1 MFVPCTFCHK
11 RTFILIA
18 AGFFLVSSLP
28 PALSCR
34 YSVRDVAFA
43 QLDPYSYR
51 LFILT
56 DAKTAGET
64 SQTLLL
70 AANKAFQDSNVLAE
84 TVRADDP
91 KDRFARKYPDKHK
104 ITEFPALV
112 LAYDEEHSLLLPSP
126 AKDPRAAF
134 EQALRSPMRD
144 EITRR
149 HLESYATVLIMEGM
163 TGDENR
169 QVRGMADQA
178 VRRVTNQLKIL
189 PKEIKN
195 PPVVSVLPRAR
206 FDEERILL
214 WCIEE
219 MDVRNQEPAV
229 LVFHGRGR
237 RVGPLLRGK
246 EITEERLYNILAT
259 VGQDC
264 ECGLDRIWMQG
275 RTIPY
280 RFDKI
285 MREKIAR
292 HLGFDP
298 DSPMVKMEMNQILRI
313 APSSA
318 PKKPKLFDVDTPAAL
333 GYREIEIPTDPAAFP
348 RPQTDL
354 PSGAATT
361 PAPTPAREPGP
372 AAPSNAPS
380 RAALWTMLSLAV
392 AVLSIG
398 TGILLWA
405 KGRTPWAGSP

>member
-1 MFVPCTFCHK
+1 M
-11 RTFILIA
+11 LIA
-18 AGFFLVSSLP
+18 AGFFFLSWIP

-56 DAKTAGET
+56 DAKTGGET

-70 AANKAFQDSNVLAE
+70 AAKKAFQDSNVVAE
-84 TVRADDP
+84 MVRADDQ
-91 KDRFARKYPDKHK
+91 KDHFARKYPDKHK
-104 ITEFPALV
+104 ITGFPALV

-126 AKDPRAAF
+126 GKDPRAAF

-144 EITRR
+144 EIARD
-149 HLESYATVLIMEGM
+149 HLESYATVLIMEGT

-169 QVRGMADQA
+169 QVRGMAEQA
-178 VRRVTNQLKIL
+178 VRRVSDQLKIL

-219 MDVRNQEPAV
+219 METRDQEPAV
-229 LVFHGRGR
+229 LVLHGRGR

-246 EITEERLYNILAT
+246 DITEERLYNILAT

-285 MREKIAR
+285 MRERMAR

-298 DSPMVKMEMNQILRI
+298 DSPMVRMEMNQILRI
-313 APSSA
+313 APSST
-318 PKKPKLFDVDTPAAL
+318 PKQPKRFDVDTPAAL
-333 GYREIEIPTDPAAFP
+333 GYREIEIPSDPGAFP
-348 RPQTDL
+348 KPQTNL
-354 PSGAATT
+354 PSGAATN
-361 PAPTPAREPGP
+361 PTPTLGHEPGP

-380 RAALWTMLSLAV
+380 RAALWTMLGLAV
-392 AVLSIG
+392 AVLTVGI
-398 TGILLWA
+398 GILLWA
-405 KGRTPWAGSP
+405 KGRTT

>member
-1 MFVPCTFCHK
+1 MFVPCAFCHK
-11 RTFILIA
+11 RAVMLMA
-18 AGFFLVSSLP
+18 AGFFFLAPLP

-64 SQTLLL
+64 SKTLLL

-84 TVRADDP
+84 TVRADGP
-91 KDRFARKYPDKHK
+91 KDHFARKYLDKHK

-169 QVRGMADQA
+169 QVREMADQA
-178 VRRVTNQLKIL
+178 ARRVTGQLKIL

-219 MDVRNQEPAV
+219 MDSRNQEPAV
-229 LVFHGRGR
+229 LLFHGRGR

-285 MREKIAR
+285 MRERMAA

-298 DSPMVKMEMNQILRI
+298 DSPMVRMEMNQILRI
-313 APSSA
+313 APSST
-318 PKKPKLFDVDTPAAL
+318 PKRPKRFDVDTPAAL
-333 GYREIEIPTDPAAFP
+333 GYREIEIPSDPAGFLKP
-348 RPQTDL
+348 ET
-354 PSGAATT
+354 AAAGD
-361 PAPTPAREPGP
+361 APTTRALLTSAAREPGP
-372 AAPSNAPS
+372 TAPPNAPS
-380 RAALWTMLSLAV
+380 RAALWTMLGLAV
-392 AVLSIG
+392 AVLTAGI
-398 TGILLWA
+398 GILLWA
-405 KGRTPWAGSP
+405 KGRTK